1 MDSFDAP
8 NPMKGTSFMIDDD
21 EDERFQRRISR
32 ATDIREKDE
41 IKDMIEQITQR
52 MKYFERLYTQA
63 KRKQDRN
70 DMIIALRNFKA
81 LEGARQ
87 ALRWTLKDPDVEIV
101 LY

>member
-1 MDSFDAP
+1 MDSFEAP
-8 NPMKGTSFMIDDD
+8 NPMRGTSFMIDDD

-32 ATDIREKDE
+32 AKDIRPKDE

-52 MKYFERLYTQA
+52 MKYFESMYKRA
-63 KRKQDRN
+63 KSRDDRN